1 MLLFSIQENVYSKV
15 KLNENRNQRALFNI
29 KYWYIVRIKSV
40 LIHKYQQKST
50 RVNPSPTR
58 INTNQHES
66 DTSQLESTEVQ
77 HESTQ
82 VNTSLARINRNQHE
96 SNTRQHES
104 KTSLDHEK

>member
-29 KYWYIVRIKSV
+29 KCWYIVRFKSV
-40 LIHKYQQKST
+40 LIHKYEQNSA

-58 INTNQHES
+58 INTNQHKS

-77 HESTQ
+77 HESTR
-82 VNTSLARINRNQHE
+82 VNTSLARVNRNKHE
-96 SNTRQHES
+96 YNTRQHES
-104 KTSLDHEK
+104 KTSLDDEK